1 MPEARVQMPPIVVPR
16 EQAERIDARRELFAA
31 LLPGVSISR
40 TWAFAEEL
48 RIGLDDLEAE
58 LAEHEPRAAAPKT
71 KESSDTFF
79 CLLPD
84 APRGSRWAPR
94 DGLPAD
100 GFVRLPAMWIP
111 RQLAQDI
118 TRVLKKFRAI
128 APGQVKS
135 RAALIREALARAAA
149 RNDAHAAMLKAV
161 ADVCAKAAEQ
171 FPPVSGVIRLSVP
184 IPARGRPPRRARSPK
199 RRARRRTRRR
209 RTRASRRRAARGDPD
224 PTPARRASH
233 TVGGPP

>member
-1 MPEARVQMPPIVVPR
+1 MPPIVVPR
-16 EQAERIDARRELFAA
+16 EQAKRIDARRELFAA
-31 LLPGVSISR
+31 LLPGVPISR

-58 LAEHEPRAAAPKT
+58 LAEHEPRTAAPT
-71 KESSDTFF
+71 EGESSDTFF

-118 TRVLKKFRAI
+118 TRVLQRFQTI
-128 APGQVKS
+128 APGQVRS
-135 RAALIREALARAAA
+135 RAALVREALARAAA
-149 RNDAHAAMLKAV
+149 RGDADAAMHKAMAGV
-161 ADVCAKAAEQ
+161 LAEASKQ
-171 FPPVSGVIRLSVP
+171 FPPVSAVITLSVP
-184 IPARGRPPRRARSPK
+184 MPARGRPPHRARTPR
-199 RRARRRTRRR
+199 RRARRCTRRR

-224 PTPARRASH
+224 PAPARRASH

>member
-1 MPEARVQMPPIVVPR
+1 MQMPPVVVPR

-31 LLPGVSISR
+31 LLPGVPISR

-58 LAEHEPRAAAPKT
+58 LAEHEPRAAAPK
-71 KESSDTFF
+71 KGKASDTVF
-79 CLLPD
+79 CALPD

-118 TRVLKKFRAI
+118 MRVLRRFRAI
-128 APGQVKS
+128 VPGKVKS
-135 RAALIREALARAAA
+135 RAALLREALARAAA
-149 RNDAHAAMLKAV
+149 RGDADAAMHKAM
-161 ADVCAKAAEQ
+161 ADVRAKAAQQ
-171 FPPVSGVIRLSVP
+171 FPPLSSVIRLSVP
-184 IPARGRPPRRARSPK
+184 IPARGRPRQRTRTPR
-199 RRARRRTRRR
+199 RRARRRARSR
-209 RTRASRRRAARGDPD
+209 RTRTSSRRAARGDPD
-224 PTPARRASH
+224 PAPARIASH
-233 TVGGPP
+233 AAGGRP